1 MKPNDPTGQ
10 VPGGAH
16 AADPGERVRRLPA
29 AMTEATW
36 QDQVD
41 ALVRL
46 VTDSHP
52 RAAISRKLR
61 RPCDLA
67 PSSW

>member
-1 MKPNDPTGQ
+1 MNPNDPNGQ
-10 VPGGAH
+10 APGGAH
-16 AADPGERVRRLPA
+16 AADPGERVRRTA

-46 VTDSHP
+46 SLTRTPPGS
-52 RAAISRKLR
+52 KL
-61 RPCDLA
+61 A
-67 PSSW
+67 ES

>member
-1 MKPNDPTGQ
+1 MKPNGPTGQ

-41 ALVRL
+41 ALVRIAL
-46 VTDSHP
+46 TRTP
-52 RAAISRKLR
+52 QAAN
-61 RPCDLA
+61 
-67 PSSW
+67 

>member
-1 MKPNDPTGQ
+1 MMPNDPAGH
-10 VPGGAH
+10 VSAAAH
-16 AADPGERVRRLPA
+16 AADPGERVRRTA

-46 VTDSHP
+46 SLTRTPPGS
-52 RAAISRKLR
+52 KL
-61 RPCDLA
+61 A
-67 PSSW
+67 ES

>member
-10 VPGGAH
+10 VTGAAH
-16 AADPGERVRRLPA
+16 AADHGVRVRRLPA

-46 VTDSHP
+46 SPTRTP
-52 RAAISRKLR
+52 RQQIAES
-61 RPCDLA
+61 
-67 PSSW
+67 